1 MVEDKISLSPPLK
14 LANTGQPSAAQGLRH
29 VIWRMRTKLTYQ
41 EFAVFTG
48 LMFAYFL
55 SSKSYQAFVTPHR
68 DLWPADFKL
77 IVVLLI
83 ISPAFLLATRA
94 VFGEKPGSVS
104 RRAGLWM
111 LLAANTVFIA
121 GISVAGYW
129 GAPPH
134 GLDEL
139 RAVGWAVVWMIVP
152 FVVVEIPRASARTIA
167 RARSPRAV
175 ILATPGSVRR
185 LRPDA
190 APLADAF
197 ATGNVYGLG
206 ETAAFAETQVKGGL
220 EDLIEFGRHHGL
232 NKIVVA
238 SLKSEGEVVSRT
250 TEQLVPLAADIYA
263 YAIDEE
269 DDQADQVLKLMV
281 RRPISS
287 GGLVLKSLE
296 DFCLGAALTF
306 FFAPLM
312 CFIAL
317 AIWIDS
323 PGPVFFKQ
331 KRHGY
336 RHREIE
342 VFKFR
347 TMRVEKLDYGCA
359 EQTRRGD
366 PRITRVGRFL
376 RKSSLDELPQLL
388 NVVRGEMSLVG
399 PRPHAVNMRTAQKL
413 SHEIVPTYA
422 HRHCVKPGIT
432 GWAQVN
438 GHRGALDAEEQL
450 VSRVNYDMD
459 YIRRWSVGFDIAI
472 LFKTIFHVVDTKNAF

>member
-1 MVEDKISLSPPLK
+1 MV
-14 LANTGQPSAAQGLRH
+14 A
-29 VIWRMRTKLTYQ
+29 
-41 EFAVFTG
+41 
-48 LMFAYFL
+48 
-55 SSKSYQAFVTPHR
+55 
-68 DLWPADFKL
+68 
-77 IVVLLI
+77 
-83 ISPAFLLATRA
+83 
-94 VFGEKPGSVS
+94 
-104 RRAGLWM
+104 
-111 LLAANTVFIA
+111 
-121 GISVAGYW
+121 
-129 GAPPH
+129 
-134 GLDEL
+134 
-139 RAVGWAVVWMIVP
+139 P
-152 FVVVEIPRASARTIA
+152 FVIVEIPRASARTKA
-167 RARSPRAV
+167 RIRSPRAV
-175 ILATPGSVRR
+175 ILATPGSVGR
-185 LRPDA
+185 LRRDA
-190 APLADAF
+190 ASLADAF
-197 ATGNVYGLG
+197 KAGNIYGLG
-206 ETAAFAETQVKGGL
+206 ETTAFADVEVKGGL
-220 EDLIEFGRHHGL
+220 DDLLAFGRSHGL

-238 SLKSEGEVVSRT
+238 SLKSESEVVSRT
-250 TEQLVPLAADIYA
+250 ADQLVPLAADIYA
-263 YAIDEE
+263 CAIDEE
-269 DDQADQVLKLMV
+269 DDTADQMLRLVV

-296 DFCLGAALTF
+296 DFCLGAALTL

-312 CFIAL
+312 GFIAL
-317 AIWIDS
+317 AICIDS

-347 TMRVEKLDYGCA
+347 TMRVERLDYSCA

-432 GWAQVN
+432 GWAQIN

-450 VSRVNYDMD
+450 VNRVNYDMD
-459 YIRRWSVGFDIAI
+459 YIRKWSVGLDIAI
-472 LFKTIFHVVDTKNAF
+472 LFRTIFHVVDTKNAF

>member
-14 LANTGQPSAAQGLRH
+14 LASAGQAPAAAGLRH
-29 VIWRMRTKLTYQ
+29 VVRTMRAKLTFQ
-41 EFAVFTG
+41 EFAVFGG

-55 SSKSYQAFVTPHR
+55 SSKSYQAFVTPYR

-77 IVVLLI
+77 IAVLLI
-83 ISPAFLLATRA
+83 ISPAFLLAARA
-94 VFGEKPGSVS
+94 VSGEKPGGVS
-104 RRAGLWM
+104 RRSGLWM
-111 LLAANTVFIA
+111 LAGANILFIG
-121 GISVAGYW
+121 GISVVGFW
-129 GAPPH
+129 GAPPQS
-134 GLDEL
+134 LEDM
-139 RAVGWAVVWMIVP
+139 RAVGWAAAWMIAP
-152 FVVVEIPRASARTIA
+152 FLIVELPRASVRTVARI
-167 RARSPRAV
+167 RSPRAV
-175 ILATPGSVRR
+175 ILATPASVGR
-185 LRPDA
+185 LRRSSV
-190 APLADAF
+190 PLADAF
-197 ATGNVYGLG
+197 DSGNIYGLG
-206 ETAAFAETQVKGGL
+206 ETAAFADAGVKGGL
-220 EDLIEFGRHHGL
+220 DDLIALGRSRGV
-232 NKIVVA
+232 NKIVLA
-238 SLKSEGEVVSRT
+238 SLKSESEVVSRT
-250 TEQLVPLAADIYA
+250 AEQLVPLAADIYA
-263 YAIDEE
+263 CAIDEE
-269 DDQADQVLKLMV
+269 DDTADQVLRLVV

-296 DFCLGAALTF
+296 DFCLGAMLTF

-312 CFIAL
+312 GFIAL

-347 TMRVEKLDYGCA
+347 TMRVEKLDHDCA
-359 EQTRRGD
+359 QQTLRGD

-432 GWAQVN
+432 GWAQIN

-459 YIRRWSVGFDIAI
+459 YIRRWSLGFDIAI